1 MKKKVQLLGNIDYVP
16 QLLGCLD
23 YYVQPSISEGFGLSV
38 IEAMAAKI
46 PVICTDAGGLRES
59 VINNKTGIVVKKNDS
74 KSSREYAIQKNNKI
88 LSVFGG
94 KWTTSRALARN
105 VCDKI
110 NL

>member
-1 MKKKVQLLGNIDYVP
+1 MIGTTEERQDLLDPIICSPKERDY
-16 QLLGCLD
+16 LIKG
-23 YYVQPSISEGFGLSV
+23 YNHYFYNK
-38 IEAMAAKI
+38 IEEKDI
-46 PVICTDAGGLRES
+46 VESFSGLRPLIS
-59 VINNKTGIVVKKNDS
+59 SKKSDS